1 MSEVKDSFM
10 YNFYDFMKT
19 IFVYSHVK
27 TYLLD
32 KGRQDY
38 EVNFDNGLLAF
49 AYIFLIISGFK
60 VLIIIFYFIF
70 IQAFSAFINFVRTL
84 CKTKFKINYCLSLI
98 NAFNYLAKVGKRI
111 FTFNFYLYQ
120 NNIIGI
126 IMILSYFFFLICSLG
141 FYQFNLEEIE
151 NTEKSEDYMYY
162 FYLHFES
169 IVLIQILISS
179 FYSCRNMKISIVCAL
194 SIFLL
199 LNGILLIGY
208 FITDRI
214 ESVDGIFEY
223 DDPQKVMNI
232 IFNSIFLLLNGSSLF
247 LLMKNNFI
255 SKENSYK
262 LLMEEKQ
269 NFYEKNN
276 VGEPLLEMEENKLK
290 NIKKTKLNLKGLYY
304 SLDNHNIFKR
314 VDRYKSMYI
323 FKIILFLYLVGFN
336 SFEIIFNIVLF
347 YSAQKHSNDYTKG
360 ERILTLIFNMMN
372 IIVIQILAS
381 ITVLK
386 LKINILIYY

>member
-1 MSEVKDSFM
+1 MSEINDSFM
-10 YNFYDFMKT
+10 YNFYDYMKT

-32 KGRQDY
+32 RSRQDY
-38 EVNFDNGLLAF
+38 EVNFDKGLLAF
-49 AYIFLIISGFK
+49 AYIFLIIAGIKIFII
-60 VLIIIFYFIF
+60 VLYFIF
-70 IQAFSAFINFVRTL
+70 IQALTAFIGFMRAL
-84 CKTKFKINYCLSLI
+84 CKVKFKINYCSSFI

-126 IMILSYFFFLICSLG
+126 IMIISYFFFLICSLA
-141 FYQFNLEEIE
+141 FYDLNLEEIE
-151 NTEKSEDYMYY
+151 KAEKSEKYMYY

-169 IVLIQILISS
+169 IVLIQLLVSS
-179 FYSCRNMKISIVCAL
+179 FYSCRNMKISIFCAIT
-194 SIFLL
+194 IFLL
-199 LNGILLIGY
+199 LNGILIIGY

-214 ESVDGIFEY
+214 ESVDGIFEL

-232 IFNSIFLLLNGSSLF
+232 IFNFIFLLLNGSSLF
-247 LLMKNNFI
+247 LLIKNNFI

-269 NFYEKNN
+269 NFYDKNK
-276 VGEPLLEMEENKLK
+276 GSAPLLDIEEIKLK
-290 NIKKTKLNLKGLYY
+290 NIKKAKLNVEGLYY

-314 VDRYKSMYI
+314 VDRYKSLYI
-323 FKIILFLYLVGFN
+323 LKIFLFFYLVAFN

-347 YSAQKHSNDYTKG
+347 FFSRKPSTDYTKG
-360 ERILTLIFNMMN
+360 ERIVTLVFNMAN

-386 LKINILIYY
+386 LKINTSIYY